1 MRVAHTACIDGVQ
14 PGDVGA
20 WDAAH
25 PPVALWLRAGLLV
38 PIAAPPVAP
47 VDPTPAPVTPTPAQP
62 SRARRRG

>member
-25 PPVALWLRAGLLV
+25 PSVAIWLRAGLLV
-38 PIAAPPVAP
+38 PIEEPAAPPP
-47 VDPTPAPVTPTPAQP
+47 VEAPAPPA
-62 SRARRRG
+62 RVRRRG